1 MNTSA
6 DPPPDRRGFFDALI
20 GDGRPLITLTGLG
33 LIGSGLFA
41 CFLGATGHF
50 LPHDLAYLDTPASAL
65 WAVADSRLAYFMIHD
80 RVSFGGAVLGVGVL
94 YLWLAEFPL
103 RRGEGWAWWTLLVS
117 SLVGYGS
124 FLAYLGGGYVDT
136 WRGAATLALLP
147 PIVLG
152 LTRSL
157 PLVRPLPPVMKLFT
171 GWPSPSGGRHEL
183 GRTLLAVTACCLV
196 LGGAVIAG
204 CGMTTVFVPQ
214 DLEYLGV
221 SVDELCGVNP
231 RLVPL
236 IAHDRAGF
244 GGGVCC
250 CGVTMLCCVLHGRP
264 SAALWQALLVTGV
277 AGFGAGIG
285 VHYPIG
291 YTDFT
296 HLAPAYLGAAMFAAG
311 LGLTRRGM
319 VGGDAAAHPRAAAI
333 SAAHVASSGERG
345 GVMREGSA

>member
-1 MNTSA
+1 MKRMNESPA
-6 DPPPDRRGFFDALI
+6 DSRGLFAALI
-20 GDGRPLITLTGLG
+20 ADGRPLITLAGLG
-33 LIGSGLFA
+33 LIASGLFA
-41 CFLGATGHF
+41 FFLGVTGHF
-50 LPHDLAYLDTPASAL
+50 LPHDLAYLDEGADEL

-124 FLAYLGGGYVDT
+124 FLAYLGGGYLDT

-147 PIVLG
+147 LIVFG
-152 LTRSL
+152 LARSL
-157 PLVRPLPPVMKLFT
+157 PLVRPLPAATELFT
-171 GWPSPSGGRHEL
+171 NWPNPSGGRHEL
-183 GRTLLAVTACCLV
+183 GRTLLAVTSCCLV
-196 LGGAVIAG
+196 LGGAIIAS

-221 SVDELCGVNP
+221 GVDELCGFNP

-250 CGVTMLCCVLHGRP
+250 CGVTMLCCVLRGRP
-264 SAALWQALLVTGV
+264 SPALWQALLVTGV
-277 AGFGAGIG
+277 AGFGTGIG

-291 YTDFT
+291 YTSVT
-296 HLAPAYLGAAMFAAG
+296 HLAPAYLGVAMFTAG
-311 LGLTRRGM
+311 LTLTWRGM
-319 VGGDAAAHPRAAAI
+319 ARGGATAQSRAATTPVAQ
-333 SAAHVASSGERG
+333 AASSGESG